1 MSASLTAGSADPIA
15 IARRCFEDIICRGD
29 LAAADEVLAPD
40 VMFTTVSGDVV
51 RGRREFQN
59 FAAQLREA
67 FPDIRFEFRE
77 LFTDGERV
85 CARFVMR
92 GTFLSTVMGLLPT
105 GEEFAVTGIDTFR
118 VVDGKVTEIH
128 ASYDSLG
135 QMQQLGVVKL

>member
-1 MSASLTAGSADPIA
+1 MVDPIS

-29 LAAADEVLAPD
+29 LSAADEVLAPD
-40 VMFTTVSGDVV
+40 VLFTTVSGDVL

-67 FPDIRFEFRE
+67 FPDIRFEFDE

-92 GTFLSTVMGLLPT
+92 GTFLSTLMGLLPT
-105 GEEFAVTGIDTFR
+105 GAEFAVMGIDTFR
-118 VVDGKVTEIH
+118 VRDGRVTEIH
-128 ASYDSLG
+128 ASYDTLG
-135 QMQQLGVVKL
+135 QLQQLGVVKL